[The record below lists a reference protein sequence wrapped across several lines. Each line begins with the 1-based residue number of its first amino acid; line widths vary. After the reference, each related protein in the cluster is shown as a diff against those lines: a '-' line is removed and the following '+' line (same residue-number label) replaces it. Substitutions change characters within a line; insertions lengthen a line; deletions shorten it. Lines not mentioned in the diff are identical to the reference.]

1 MLSEISQSQILP
13 GITSRQTFK
22 KVKLTDAE
30 SREVV
35 AKGWWVGEIKEK
47 IVKGYKL
54 SAISSENPM

>member
-1 MLSEISQSQILP
+1 VKLAKVKYCLVSLL
-13 GITSRQTFK
+13 GRTFK

-35 AKGWWVGEIKEK
+35 AKAWWVEEIKEK